1 MSGHH
6 HDEVKVPRWVLI
18 ATGLLLVVTFA
29 FAIFSRTTGY
39 GRTEMP
45 EAQIVEQRGLLFE
58 RVAGDVIEVRD
69 HATGDLLVSAGPG
82 EEGFL
87 RGLLRSLDRGRKLES
102 MPLDAP
108 YELIRWSDG
117 RLSLYDPTID
127 GTIELD
133 VFGRDNVAL
142 FVRLLEAPVRH
153 ARG

>member
-1 MSGHH
+1 VTGHH
-6 HDEVKVPRWVLI
+6 HDHVQVPRWVLI
-18 ATGLLLVVTFA
+18 VTGVLIVVTFA

-45 EAQIVEQRGLLFE
+45 EAKVVEKRSLLFE
-58 RVAGDVIEVRD
+58 RTPGDVIEVRD
-69 HATGDLLVSAGPG
+69 HATGNVLASAQPG

-87 RGLLRSLDRGRKLES
+87 RGLLRALDRGRKLES

-108 YELIRWSDG
+108 YDLIRWSDG

-133 VFGRDNVAL
+133 VFGKDNVAL
-142 FVRLLEAPVRH
+142 FVRLLDAPIRH